1 MLVVKTYSASMI
13 KTENFTKIEV
23 GSGEELRQWLLDNHQ
38 QEDSVWLVTYK
49 KHIRNKYLSTSGVL
63 DELLCFGWIDGIRR
77 KLDADR
83 TMQLIGPRRMQ
94 HWAKSYKDRA
104 SRLIEEGKMEPA
116 GYQSIERS
124 KENGLWNFMDDVDAL
139 IKPTDLVTALEK
151 LPPAR
156 ENFDVFPP
164 SVQRFTLRWIKL
176 AKTDKTRVKRI
187 EKTAQ
192 LAQINER
199 IPGV

>member
-1 MLVVKTYSASMI
+1 MYVST
-13 KTENFTKIEV
+13 TE
-23 GSGEELRQWLLDNHQ
+23 
-38 QEDSVWLVTYK
+38 
-49 KHIRNKYLSTSGVL
+49 VL

-77 KLDADR
+77 KLDPDR

-94 HWAKSYKDRA
+94 HWAKTYKDQA
-104 SRLIEEGKMEPA
+104 AGLIKAGKMEPA
-116 GYQSIERS
+116 GYRSIERS

-139 IKPTDLVTALEK
+139 IKPADLVNALEQ

-156 ENFDVFPP
+156 EYFDAFPP
-164 SVQRFTLRWIKL
+164 SVQRFALRWIKL
-176 AKTDKTRVKRI
+176 AKTEKTRTKRI